1 MIIYGDTENI
11 DDKVGVVTFNFSD
24 INTYFI
30 SESLSELGGV
40 ATRRGA
46 LCAHPYVWRLMN
58 ISDETVHGFENC
70 TDANTAGMVRVSFGI
85 YNNET
90 DVDNFLALMPE
101 VMEDARAKTYQSS
114 ANPAY

>member
-1 MIIYGDTENI
+1 
-11 DDKVGVVTFNFSD
+11 
-24 INTYFI
+24 
-30 SESLSELGGV
+30 
-40 ATRRGA
+40 
-46 LCAHPYVWRLMN
+46 MN